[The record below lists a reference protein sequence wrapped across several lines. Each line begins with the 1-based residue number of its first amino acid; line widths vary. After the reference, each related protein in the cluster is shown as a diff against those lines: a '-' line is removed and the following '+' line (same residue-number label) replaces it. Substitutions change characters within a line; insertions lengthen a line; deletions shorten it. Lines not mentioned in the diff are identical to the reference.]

1 MTEALPIERLS
12 TSDRIAEEV
21 RRLVWT
27 GDLAAGARLN
37 QDDLAQRFGVSR
49 IPVREALIALA
60 HAGVISMTPHRGAF
74 VEPLT
79 AEAVTDLYELYARVD
94 GFAVAKAI
102 ERGRDLDGLI
112 ADLRS
117 AADAPDSDSLFDRVV
132 SARRRLHTLGGSP
145 RFDAVA
151 RGLVGLVPGNF
162 FVEVVG
168 AAGIA
173 RRKLSLVADSLE
185 AGLAETA
192 TAHYAAMLRE
202 QGKLVVDQ
210 LRSNDALVERE
221 EDRDATRDPRRV
233 DRPRREGLAPA
244 HDAAVPPG

>member
-1 MTEALPIERLS
+1 MTEIAPIERPS
-12 TSDRIAEEV
+12 TSDRVAEEV

-27 GDLAAGARLN
+27 GELTAGARLN

-60 HAGVISMTPHRGAF
+60 HAGMISMTPHRGAF

-79 AEAVTDLYELYARVD
+79 AEAVSDLYELYARVD
-94 GFAVAKAI
+94 GFAIDKAF
-102 ERGRDLDGLI
+102 ERGRDLDALI

-132 SARRRLHTLGGSP
+132 SARRRLHALGGSP

-162 FVEVVG
+162 FMEVAG
-168 AAGIA
+168 AGEIA
-173 RRKLSLVADSLE
+173 RRQLWLVADALE
-185 AGLAETA
+185 AGRADAA
-192 TAHYAAMLRE
+192 TGHYAAMLHE
-202 QGKLVVDQ
+202 QGKLVVDR
-210 LRSNDALVERE
+210 LRENGALVLQK
-221 EDRDATRDPRRV
+221 
-233 DRPRREGLAPA
+233 EGP
-244 HDAAVPPG
+244 

>member
-1 MTEALPIERLS
+1 MTEIAPIERPS
-12 TSDRIAEEV
+12 TSDRVAAEV

-27 GDLAAGARLN
+27 GELTAGARLN

-79 AEAVTDLYELYARVD
+79 AEAVSDLYDLYARID
-94 GFAVAKAI
+94 GFAIAKAV
-102 ERGRDLDGLI
+102 ERGRDLQALV

-117 AADAPDSDSLFDRVV
+117 AAGAPDNDSLFDRVV
-132 SARRRLHTLGGSP
+132 SARRLLHTLGGSP

-162 FVEVVG
+162 FVEVLG
-168 AAGIA
+168 AAAVA
-173 RRKLSLVADSLE
+173 RRQLPLVADSLE
-185 AGLAETA
+185 AGRADAA
-192 TAHYAAMLRE
+192 TGHYAAMLRE
-202 QGKLVVDQ
+202 QGKLVVER
-210 LRSNDALVERE
+210 LRENGTLVDPE
-221 EDRDATRDPRRV
+221 EGP
-233 DRPRREGLAPA
+233 
-244 HDAAVPPG
+244 

>member
-1 MTEALPIERLS
+1 MTETLPIERVS
-12 TSDRIAEEV
+12 TSDRVAEEV

-27 GDLAAGARLN
+27 GDLTAGARLN

-79 AEAVTDLYELYARVD
+79 SETVSDLYELYARVD
-94 GFAVAKAI
+94 GFAIAKAI
-102 ERGRDLDGLI
+102 ERGRDLDMLI
-112 ADLRS
+112 ADLRW
-117 AADAPDSDSLFDRVV
+117 AADAPDNDSLFDRVL
-132 SARRRLHTLGGSP
+132 SARRRLHALGGSP

-168 AAGIA
+168 AAAIA
-173 RRKLSLVADSLE
+173 RRQLPLVADSLE
-185 AGLAETA
+185 AGRADAA
-192 TAHYAAMLRE
+192 TGHYGAMLSE
-202 QGKLVVDQ
+202 QGKLVVEQ
-210 LRSNDALVERE
+210 LRENGALVDKE
-221 EDRDATRDPRRV
+221 EGP
-233 DRPRREGLAPA
+233 
-244 HDAAVPPG
+244 